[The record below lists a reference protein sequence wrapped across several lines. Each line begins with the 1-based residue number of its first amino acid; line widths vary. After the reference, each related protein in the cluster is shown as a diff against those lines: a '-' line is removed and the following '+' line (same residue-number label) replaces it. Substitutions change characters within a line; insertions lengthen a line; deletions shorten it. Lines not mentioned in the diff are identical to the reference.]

1 MIVQGNVGIGTAS
14 PAWMLE
20 VNKNTASGS
29 FGAYPA
35 ISVNNPNAAG
45 FSAYYFFSGGTNK
58 GGFEYSN
65 SSNNLLIYGNGEE
78 RMRIT
83 SDGFARLSA
92 SSGGIQF
99 NGDTAAAN
107 ALDDYEEGTWTM
119 GVSFD
124 GASAGVTYSS
134 NTGTYTKI
142 GRQVTVNGYI
152 ELTSKGSS
160 TGSAI
165 ITGLPFAIAN
175 NNANY
180 SSASLRLDR
189 ITFAN
194 QFQGRATIGTTTI
207 ALQEITILGVVSPLN
222 NDDFQNDSNLMVN
235 LTYFV

>member
-1 MIVQGNVGIGTAS
+1 LGQFIVQASNDNSANLVEIFRTA
-14 PAWMLE
+14 PAG
-20 VNKNTASGS
+20 ASGAP
-29 FGAYPA
+29 FLRMA
-35 ISVNNPNAAG
+35 
-45 FSAYYFFSGGTNK
+45 SGT
-58 GGFEYSN
+58 
-65 SSNNLLIYGNGEE
+65 
-78 RMRIT
+78 
-83 SDGFARLSA
+83 
-92 SSGGIQF
+92 GGIQF

-119 GVSFD
+119 GVAFD
-124 GASAGVTYSS
+124 GASVGVTTSA

-160 TGSAI
+160 TGSAT

-180 SSASLRLDR
+180 SSASLRFSA

-194 QFQGRATIGTTTI
+194 QFQGRGNIAATTI
-207 ALQEITILGVVSPLN
+207 ALQEITILGVVSNLN
-222 NDDFQNDSNLMVN
+222 DADFANNSTLMVN